1 MNTRILS
8 WYAAHPLWRAR
19 AARSSLLI
27 LVSTVI
33 VSFFVISSPSAR
45 AGGSGPIIN
54 WDSAMIY
61 AGQNNGNPEGPV
73 GEIVTVHGSLFSPGQ
88 QVKLKLVSGDPLSN
102 PYACDGVGYVLPNAV
117 TATASGT
124 FDATFKWPDS
134 SSGVI
139 TTSGSWSICGIDSNT
154 FNTVSKRD
162 DGPFT
167 VLSPNAPNIAIS
179 ASSVA
184 PGSALTISGQ
194 NWTPPQALSVFIDVC
209 ADCSPGPNGSVAM
222 LTVNSSG
229 VNNGTFTT
237 NTTIPSTV
245 KPGSYIVNVVSQNG
259 VLDANQNGNAQK
271 LTIVAPASA
280 TPTPTTA
287 AASPTAAP
295 TATAQ
300 ATPSASQTA
309 ATTATST
316 TIPNSSSSG
325 GGGGSL
331 LLPLI
336 VGTLLLIILALVI
349 LLFFMLRRQR
359 SRQQNPPNNPSPQ
372 GPPYTQNPPS
382 NVPPQG
388 PPYAQNPPQGQQWY
402 NVAQPAVRACT
413 RCGHPLAPNSSIC
426 GYCGLNNSSRAPVPP
441 GSPF

>member
-1 MNTRILS
+1 MNTHILS

-19 AARSSLLI
+19 ATRSSLLI

-33 VSFFVISSPSAR
+33 VSFFVVSSPSAR
-45 AGGSGPIIN
+45 AAGSGPIIN

-73 GEIVTVHGSLFSPGQ
+73 GEIVTVHGSLFSSGQ
-88 QVKLKLVSGDPLSN
+88 QVKLKLVNGDSLSN

-117 TATASGT
+117 TTTASGI
-124 FDATFKWPDS
+124 FDATFNWPDS
-134 SSGVI
+134 TSGVI
-139 TTSGSWSICGIDSNT
+139 TTSGNWSICGIDPNT
-154 FNTVSKRD
+154 NITVSMRD
-162 DGPFT
+162 GGPFT

-194 NWTPPQALSVFIDVC
+194 NWTPPQALNVFIDVC

-222 LTVNSSG
+222 LTVNSGG
-229 VNNGTFTT
+229 VNSGTFTT

-271 LTIVAPASA
+271 LTIAAPASA
-280 TPTPTTA
+280 TPTPTKA
-287 AASPTAAP
+287 AASPTAAS
-295 TATAQ
+295 TATAL
-300 ATPSASQTA
+300 ASPAASQTA
-309 ATTATST
+309 ATTSS
-316 TIPNSSSSG
+316 NSSSSG
-325 GGGGSL
+325 SGGGGSL

-336 VGTLLLIILALVI
+336 VGVLLLIILALVI

-359 SRQQNPPNNPSPQ
+359 NRQQNPPNNPPPL
-372 GPPYTQNPPS
+372 GPLYTQNPQS
-382 NVPPQG
+382 NMPPQG
-388 PPYAQNPPQGQQWY
+388 PPYPQNPPQGQQWY
-402 NVAQPAVRACT
+402 NAAQPTVVRACA
-413 RCGHPLAPNSSIC
+413 RCGNPLAPNSSIC
-426 GYCGLNNSSRAPVPP
+426 GYCRWNNSSPTPMPPCAP
-441 GSPF
+441 F